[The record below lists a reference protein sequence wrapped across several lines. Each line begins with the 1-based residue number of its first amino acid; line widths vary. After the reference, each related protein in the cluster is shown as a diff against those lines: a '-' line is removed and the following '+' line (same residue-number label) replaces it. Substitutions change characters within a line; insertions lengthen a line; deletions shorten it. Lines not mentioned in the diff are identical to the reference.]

1 MKSISKPTG
10 ARSQRPSGATVSLNS
25 GAPRKTHVARDLALD
40 EDVAW
45 DAIDEDIDLENFD
58 YNSIDDADA
67 QSGDWLADRDLALQ
81 IAQGALQ

>member
-1 MKSISKPTG
+1 L
-10 ARSQRPSGATVSLNS
+10 LNS
-25 GAPRKTHVARDLALD
+25 GAHRKTHVARDLALD